1 MYYNKKQLSVIS
13 LWCNTAGFHVGE
25 NLSKH
30 MKWND
35 IAECPGGLE
44 TVRVDTVAPGWSLLA
59 QS

>member
-13 LWCNTAGFHVGE
+13 LWCNTVYFHVGG

-30 MKWND
+30 VKWNA

-44 TVRVDTVAPGWSLLA
+44 TVRVDTVAPVWSLLA